1 MKHNDDR
8 QSHRD
13 SDLNLLEHPTNKN
26 TESFFTLIPKGIG
39 YEPPKFTSEVLEKS
53 PSQKTSEPRNRLLRA
68 FNYENTHLSDIE
80 RVLYMKSLFILNN
93 DLPEKGDSAR
103 EALMLLVSDQDMLFK
118 DGDDIYRS
126 RYQNKAFLS
135 ERKFLNRT
143 TNSDALREYLIQKTI
158 VRQSGTDLQ
167 QAEILLRTIIYA
179 AAENRSSVYDW
190 LYSDRHLGITGQNRA
205 EYAARV
211 RVDEDGYLQNTKS
224 ELTGQR
230 AWKSFNKRMRE
241 KKSPWDI
248 WRLDLSKCVSSFKSL
263 LPPEMDAAFITSEF
277 CEEFI
282 REYLAEYIHVQQLL
296 KLEFPEGNAYSDEIR
311 ERESFCSFSVR
322 HSRLAALGHTFGN
335 PTRKLDNK
343 TETLEWGMERYTAKI
358 PLVDEIAQYI
368 QLFFENIGRPL
379 RDISDSFLAKRI
391 CWVIYGRETQ
401 CYRHTEKPFLLLAMV
416 LTCRQKI
423 VRMEDFRF
431 DLEHMF
437 PCQFSQISKA
447 KQRYA
452 EIQLLQQIHKAFS
465 FSWTEQAESWNL
477 YFSHQKN
484 EICSIEEAYFWR
496 NLLDGEYE
504 KLPSIGFQL
513 CFLDYWSDCI
523 PMHFEKLSYKPASDA
538 HLGGYKRFWDANSER
553 IRQVEEK
560 ISKQHISRYIAC
572 WKDPEQT
579 NEHRRKILEAM
590 LDDFEDCHVIKDCP
604 DDEYRCL
611 VIETA
616 IRERIR
622 KQAQEKLC
630 KWFKLAYGCSLK
642 GALKKHII

>member
-1 MKHNDDR
+1 MKYNDDR

-135 ERKFLNRT
+135 ERRFLNRA
-143 TNSDALREYLIQKTI
+143 TNSDAFREHLIQKTI
-158 VRQSGTDLQ
+158 VRQSNPGLQ
-167 QAEILLRTIIYA
+167 QAEILLRTIIHA
-179 AAENRSSVYDW
+179 AAENRCSVYDW
-190 LYSDRHLGITGQNRA
+190 LYSDRHIGITEQNRA
-205 EYAARV
+205 EYSARV
-211 RVDEDGYLQNTKS
+211 QIDGDGYLQNTKS
-224 ELTGQR
+224 ELTSQR

-241 KKSPWDI
+241 KKNPWDI
-248 WRLDLSKCVSSFKSL
+248 WRLDLSKCVSSFKNL
-263 LPPEMDAAFITSEF
+263 FPPKIDTSFITSEF
-277 CEEFI
+277 CEKFI
-282 REYLAEYIHVQQLL
+282 RNYLAEYIHMQQFL
-296 KLEFPEGNAYSDEIR
+296 KLEFPDSEAYSDETR
-311 ERESFCSFSVR
+311 ERKSFCSFSAR
-322 HSRLAALGHTFGN
+322 YNRLTALADAFGN
-335 PTRKLDNK
+335 WTSVKLDNK
-343 TETLEWGMERYTAKI
+343 TEWWTMTTAAKD
-358 PLVDEIAQYI
+358 PLVDEVAQCVQI
-368 QLFFENIGRPL
+368 FFENIGRPL
-379 RDISDSFLAKRI
+379 RDITDSSLAGRI
-391 CWVIYGRETQ
+391 CWVIYGKDTQ
-401 CYRHTEKPFLLLAMV
+401 CYRHTAKPFLLLAMV
-416 LTCRQKI
+416 LTCRQRI
-423 VRMEDFRF
+423 VQGEDFLF

-452 EIQLLQQIHKAFS
+452 EIQLLQQLHKAFS
-465 FSWTEQAESWNL
+465 FSWAEQTESWNL
-477 YFSHQKN
+477 YFSHQRN
-484 EICSIEEAYFWR
+484 EIFSIEEVAFWR
-496 NLLDGEYE
+496 DLLNGEYE
-504 KLPSIGFQL
+504 KLPVIGFQL

-523 PMHFEKLSYKPASDA
+523 PLHLEKLSYKPASDA
-538 HLGGYKRFWDANSER
+538 HLGGYKRFWGINTER

-560 ISKQHISRYIAC
+560 ISKQHMSRYIGC

-579 NEHRRKILEAM
+579 NEHRREILEAM
-590 LDDFEDCHVIKDCP
+590 LDNFEDRHVLKDCP